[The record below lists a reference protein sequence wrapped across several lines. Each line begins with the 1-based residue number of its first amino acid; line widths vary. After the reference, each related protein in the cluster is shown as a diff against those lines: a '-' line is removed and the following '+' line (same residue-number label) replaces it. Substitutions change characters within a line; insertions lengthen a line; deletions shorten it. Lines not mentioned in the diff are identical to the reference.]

1 MTISALG
8 VPAFSGRNNRL
19 AILKNQ
25 QNGRSRIYNLRK
37 QEEAQQPQNILKK
50 KIENLRH
57 ERNMLLKEING
68 LTIQSESHRDYAGR
82 MWDARAYVA
91 GRQFDDIARKIDEL
105 IEEKQVK
112 LQKIEQELSEIE

>member
-8 VPAFSGRNNRL
+8 VPAFSGRNHRT

-68 LTIQSESHRDYAGR
+68 LTIQAESDRDYAGWL
-82 MWDARAYVA
+82 WDRRAYVA
-91 GRQFDDIARKIDEL
+91 GRQFDDIARKKDEL